1 MSRVV
6 VEYNPEIS
14 SSTEQLI
21 KDNITPSMVS
31 HDQTSCQYEINMVAD
46 LVEAQ
51 GEMTNNKD
59 LFLIND
65 LINSGVHFVEF

>member
-1 MSRVV
+1 
-6 VEYNPEIS
+6 
-14 SSTEQLI
+14 
-21 KDNITPSMVS
+21 MVS

>member
-1 MSRVV
+1 
-6 VEYNPEIS
+6 
-14 SSTEQLI
+14 
-21 KDNITPSMVS
+21 MVS
-31 HDQTSCQYEINMVAD
+31 HDQKSCQYEINMVAD